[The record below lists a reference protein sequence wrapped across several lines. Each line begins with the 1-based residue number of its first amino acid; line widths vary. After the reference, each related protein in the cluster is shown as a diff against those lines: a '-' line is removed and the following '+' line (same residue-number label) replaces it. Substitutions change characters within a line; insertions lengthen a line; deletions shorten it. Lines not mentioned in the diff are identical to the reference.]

1 MNRNNWF
8 TKTASLMLMASVA
21 LISSCNDEERLT
33 MQDTQD
39 ITEETL
45 TDTFFQDMDD
55 LSGVAVSS
63 PSDTEYNG
71 GRMASTITIQD
82 DRFQCQGIVVT
93 LTTTGTIDN
102 PQGTISIDFGTGCTD
117 LRGNIRKGKLNIAYN
132 GKRFMPG
139 STVTTTTDNY
149 YINGVKLEGTRTST
163 NVQGSSS
170 EAPKFTVTLVNGKA
184 TFEDQSVATRE
195 SEITWSWIRAA
206 NPSQD
211 QLVIATGSWAE
222 GVTRHGR
229 SYEVSVLDDLVYRR
243 GCFMAVDGIKRY
255 VIDGSKEIVIDYG
268 TGDCDQSIMVTVN
281 GVTRNFTIS
290 Q

>member
-1 MNRNNWF
+1 MKRNNWF
-8 TKTASLMLMASVA
+8 TKPASIMLMASVA
-21 LISSCNDEERLT
+21 LISSCNDEDRLT

-45 TDTFFQDMDD
+45 TDTFFQDIDD

-82 DRFQCQGIVVT
+82 DRFQCQGIIVT
-93 LTTTGTIDN
+93 LNSTGTIDN
-102 PQGTISIDFGTGCTD
+102 PQGTISIDFGAGCAD

-163 NVQGSSS
+163 NVQNSNA

-184 TFEDQSVATRE
+184 TFEDQTVATRE

-211 QLVIATGSWAE
+211 QLVIESGSWAE
-222 GVTRHGR
+222 GVTRYGR
-229 SYEVSVLDDLVYRR
+229 SYEVSVLDDLLYRR
-243 GCFMAVDGIKRY
+243 GCFMAVDGVKKYI
-255 VIDGSKEIVIDYG
+255 IDGSKEVIIDYG
-268 TGDCDQSIMVTVN
+268 TGDCDQSVLVTVN
-281 GVTRNFTIS
+281 GVTRSLSIS